1 MGRFLPR
8 IDNFE
13 EDPPFGLHRVLDA
26 VKELDKFEIMWAD
39 AILILLISICTAF
52 LGEGLTWLLVYRT
65 EKYRFLKQDI
75 ERQTK
80 KLEKKKEEKKK
91 KKKISFPKQKKK
103 KKKKKKSNRDLMM
116 VKMKS

>member
-1 MGRFLPR
+1 MGRFLLR
-8 IDNFE
+8 IDHFE
-13 EDPPFGLHRVLDA
+13 EDPLFGLHRVLDA

-80 KLEKKKEEKKK
+80 KLEKKKEEKNLLDRT
-91 KKKISFPKQKKK
+91 KKK
-103 KKKKKKSNRDLMM
+103 KKKKKKKNFFPL
-116 VKMKS
+116 KKKKKKKKKK